1 MSVAENV
8 LIEDLPRRAGLI
20 DPAAMAARTQPLLD
34 RLGCGF
40 GPQDTVEKLGMG
52 DRQMVEIARAL
63 ASDPSILIFD
73 EPTSSLSAREKA
85 RLFAVIRK
93 LKAEGAAIIYVT
105 HFIDEIFEIC
115 ERVTVMR
122 NGRIVGSGAT
132 PDFTPGDIVKLMLGD
147 IHKPIGCGSRRPWPA
162 NPCSR
167 SPVFRQAGFWMAS
180 ASPFGSGRSSACGA
194 F

>member
-1 MSVAENV
+1 
-8 LIEDLPRRAGLI
+8 
-20 DPAAMAARTQPLLD
+20 
-34 RLGCGF
+34 
-40 GPQDTVEKLGMG
+40 MG

-73 EPTSSLSAREKA
+73 EPTSSLSAREKT
-85 RLFAVIRK
+85 RLFDVIRK

-122 NGRIVGSGAT
+122 NGRNVGSGTT

-147 IHKPIGCGSRRPWPA
+147 IHQADRLRVTPSTPREPMLTVDNLSAGGFLDGVSLALGSE
-162 NPCSR
+162 
-167 SPVFRQAGFWMAS
+167 
-180 ASPFGSGRSSACGA
+180 RSSAYGGFSARDAPRSCARLSASIPSTRARSRSAAMA
-194 F
+194 FSSPSRRTPPISRLAS